1 MKTIVDLHI
10 HGCYAMACSKQ
21 TTIQKLA
28 DNAKIKGLNVL
39 GTGDALH
46 PKWFENITSSL
57 QEDSN
62 GILWT
67 KETNPFPFIWQT
79 ELSLMYTQD
88 GKGRRIHHVI
98 LMPNKDVVVQVR
110 DALLKRGRL
119 DYDGRPIF
127 GFSSIELV
135 DMMRSI
141 SEDIE
146 IIPAHAWTS
155 WFGILGSKSGFDSIE
170 GCFKE
175 KSKYIHAIETGLS
188 SCPKMNRRISSLDKY
203 NLVSFSDPHSYHT
216 HRIGREATILDL
228 KNLSYK
234 NILNSI
240 RTGEGLSGTVEVNP
254 AYGKYHIDGHRA
266 CNVVLQPEESKKLNG
281 ICPKCKQPLTIGVA
295 YRVEELADRKE
306 PINVPYYA
314 EVIPL
319 SEVISLVFKKGVS
332 TKTVLKE
339 YNNIISKFGNEFEIL
354 MNTSLD
360 DLKSITHEKIAEA
373 IVKIREKEV
382 RYKEGYDGTYG
393 RPILTEEDEKE
404 ELKEKP
410 KYLEDL
416 QKGLNEFSH

>member
-1 MKTIVDLHI
+1 MRVISDFHI
-10 HGCYAMACSKQ
+10 HGPYAMACSKQ
-21 TTIQKLA
+21 TTIKKLA

-46 PKWFENITSSL
+46 PKWFQNITSEL
-57 QEDSN
+57 EEDSN

-67 KETNPFPFIWQT
+67 RETNPFPFIWQT

-98 LMPNKDVVVQVR
+98 LMPNKDVVIQVR

-127 GFSSIELV
+127 GFSSIELI
-135 DMMRSI
+135 DMLRSI

-146 IIPAHAWTS
+146 VIPAHAWTS
-155 WFGILGSKSGFDSIE
+155 WMSIFGSKSGFNSVE
-170 GCFKE
+170 ECFKE

-188 SCPKMNRRISSLDKY
+188 SNPYMNRRVSSLDKY

-216 HRIGREATILDL
+216 HRLGREATILDI
-228 KNLSYK
+228 KNLTYK
-234 NILNSI
+234 NILNAI
-240 RTGEGLSGTVEVNP
+240 RTGEGLAGTVEVNP

-266 CNVVLQPEESKKLNG
+266 CGVVLQPSESKKLNG
-281 ICPKCKQPLTIGVA
+281 ICPRCKQPLTIGVA

-306 PINVPYYA
+306 PINVPYYT

-319 SEVISLVFKKGVS
+319 AEVIALVLKKGVT

-339 YNNIISKFGNEFEIL
+339 YSTIISKFDNEFNIL
-354 MNTSLD
+354 MNVKLD
-360 DLKSITHEKIAEA
+360 DLKLVTHEKIAEA
-373 IVKIREKEV
+373 IIKIREKNV
-382 RYKEGYDGTYG
+382 KYKEGYDGVYG
-393 RPILTEEDEKE
+393 YPILNEEEKTE
-404 ELKEKP
+404 ELKKP
-410 KYLEDL
+410 EFMAEF